1 MILWAVSMI
10 TLCSTTFYP
19 DLNSSFY
26 IFSIL
31 LYQLNDKR
39 DTYKFKDVLISEIP
53 RDGFFSSLHDI

>member
-1 MILWAVSMI
+1 MI